1 MFISLASFE
10 SISKKI
16 ARINKRLLKKNLPL
30 ITYTSEKEIHT
41 FKELFDKS
49 VNEHYNFNPS
59 WAIEVYNFNIT
70 SDIKNWIIESGYE
83 IVAVV
88 DHNEKMIH
96 NFIEGVDVE
105 RFRERRV
112 CDHCHTKR
120 NRSKSII
127 LRDKSGNLIQVGTT
141 CLSDFIKV
149 DVEDIVSGL
158 SICAE
163 DFRVSEKDA
172 ESFCGRT
179 YRENYIHYE
188 ISEVI
193 PFIYRAIKE
202 YGFLPS
208 SSGMNSTKYF
218 VYKVINFE
226 EELILKDED
235 KNITPE
241 IISWLS
247 SLENTSS
254 FNGNLIQITKNGY
267 ISLKTL
273 GFLCAGV
280 NSYLGDSIKK
290 KIKNDVSRKHVGN
303 VGDKIIA
310 DVILTKVSYFDS
322 FYGMMAFFTFT
333 DNNGNVFVWKTSND
347 IKHEIGD
354 KFTITRTVKEH
365 SEYREIKQT
374 VLTRV
379 KCVK

>member
-1 MFISLASFE
+1 MFISLSSFD

-16 ARINKRLLKKNLPL
+16 VRINKRLAKKNLPL

-218 VYKVINFE
+218 IYKVLNFE

-247 SLENTSS
+247 S
-254 FNGNLIQITKNGY
+254 
-267 ISLKTL
+267 
-273 GFLCAGV
+273 
-280 NSYLGDSIKK
+280 
-290 KIKNDVSRKHVGN
+290 
-303 VGDKIIA
+303 
-310 DVILTKVSYFDS
+310 
-322 FYGMMAFFTFT
+322 
-333 DNNGNVFVWKTSND
+333 
-347 IKHEIGD
+347 
-354 KFTITRTVKEH
+354 
-365 SEYREIKQT
+365 
-374 VLTRV
+374 
-379 KCVK
+379 